1 MDVSEDKKPWYKS
14 LFLWYFVIGVVTLTA
29 LRPFL
34 RREPPPPPV
43 LRQLP
48 AFELVDQN
56 HKTFSLSDLQDQVWV
71 ANFIFT
77 RCGSI
82 CPILTH
88 QMASLQE
95 RYETYGFD
103 EIKLLSISV
112 DPEYDT
118 PDVLKEY
125 AELNGADP
133 ERWTFLTGDL
143 EAVRALVI
151 EGFATAMSEQ
161 LENEAGMMDIA
172 HTGKFVIVDRQ
183 GAIRGY
189 YDSDQEGLDEVY
201 HRSRH
206 VLNESR

>member
-1 MDVSEDKKPWYKS
+1 VDPTEDNKPWYKN
-14 LFLWYFVIGVVTLTA
+14 LFFWYFVIGVVTLTA

-34 RREPPPPPV
+34 KREPPPPPV

-56 HKTFSLSDLQDQVWV
+56 SKPFSLSDLEGHVWV
-71 ANFIFT
+71 ANLIFT

-82 CPILTH
+82 CPLLTR
-88 QMASLQE
+88 QMAGLQE
-95 RYETYGFD
+95 RYETYGVD

-125 AELNGADP
+125 AKLNGADP
-133 ERWTFLTGDL
+133 ERWSFLTGDL
-143 EAVRALVI
+143 ESVRALVI
-151 EGFATAMSEQ
+151 EGFATGMGERAESET
-161 LENEAGMMDIA
+161 GMVDIS
-172 HTGKFVIVDRQ
+172 HSGKFVIVDPQ
-183 GAIRGY
+183 GGIRGY
-189 YDSDQEGLDEVY
+189 YDTDPEGLDEVY